1 METYDITS
9 DSVIK
14 EMPSVLTIEDLA
26 RILAVSKSTVYR
38 LVTSRQIRTIKVGRT
53 MRITKDS
60 VIQYLN
66 ASMSA

>member
-1 METYDITS
+1 MEVYDIS
-9 DSVIK
+9 NDSVIK

-26 RILAVSKSTVYR
+26 RILSISKSTVYR

-60 VIQYLN
+60 VIRYLN

>member
-1 METYDITS
+1 METYDITN

-26 RILAVSKSTVYR
+26 RILSISKSTVYR

-60 VIQYLN
+60 VIRYLN

>member
-1 METYDITS
+1 METYDITN
-9 DSVIK
+9 DSVVK

-38 LVTSRQIRTIKVGRT
+38 LVTTRQIRTIKVGRT

-60 VIQYLN
+60 VIRYLN

>member
-1 METYDITS
+1 MEAYDITN

-60 VIQYLN
+60 VIRYLN

>member
-1 METYDITS
+1 METYDITN

-26 RILAVSKSTVYR
+26 LILSISKSTVYR
-38 LVTSRQIRTIKVGRT
+38 LVTSKQIRTIKVGRT

-60 VIQYLN
+60 VIRYLN
-66 ASMSA
+66 TSMSA